1 MMRNILVLLHR
12 YLGLAT
18 AVFLALAG
26 LTGSVLAFHH
36 ELDEWLNP
44 QFYQTD
50 SAATARMDG
59 PSLIERLEAEHPQR
73 LVWYLE
79 QPDEPGHSALLATVP
94 RTDPASGRP
103 YPLDPRVFYL
113 DPADGRVLGEREWGA
128 CCFSKENLV
137 PFILEFH
144 YNLSLPGNWGI
155 LLMGIVAILWTLDC
169 LVSLWLT
176 LPRGRP
182 FWRKWGK
189 AWKIKRQRLNH
200 DVHRAGGLWLWLLL
214 TPVAVSS
221 VAMNLPAEVFKPV
234 VSLFSEVPLSTYEAR
249 GRLAKEELGELKLD
263 YRQAYALAR
272 EEGDRLGLH
281 EPITE
286 LYYSFEYNFFG
297 AGFGDHA
304 SDEGNAWVF
313 VHGQDG
319 SVIGREI
326 PGVGTLG
333 ERFYQLQL
341 PIHGGRILGFP
352 GRVLIAVL
360 GLAIAVLSVT
370 GMVIWWRKQRARQF
384 TSQRVERGLA
394 ERG

>member
-36 ELDEWLNP
+36 ELDEWLNYSSTRP
-44 QFYQTD
+44 T
-50 SAATARMDG
+50 TPPARADG

-73 LVWYLE
+73 LVWYME

-94 RTDPASGRP
+94 RTDPASGQP
-103 YPLDPRVFYL
+103 YPLAPRVFYL
-113 DPADGRVLGEREWGA
+113 DPANGAVLGEREWGA

-155 LLMGIVAILWTLDC
+155 WLMGIIAILWTLDC

-200 DVHRAGGLWLWLLL
+200 DLHRAGGLWL
-214 TPVAVSS
+214 
-221 VAMNLPAEVFKPV
+221 
-234 VSLFSEVPLSTYEAR
+234 
-249 GRLAKEELGELKLD
+249 
-263 YRQAYALAR
+263 
-272 EEGDRLGLH
+272 
-281 EPITE
+281 
-286 LYYSFEYNFFG
+286 
-297 AGFGDHA
+297 
-304 SDEGNAWVF
+304 
-313 VHGQDG
+313 
-319 SVIGREI
+319 
-326 PGVGTLG
+326 
-333 ERFYQLQL
+333 
-341 PIHGGRILGFP
+341 
-352 GRVLIAVL
+352 
-360 GLAIAVLSVT
+360 
-370 GMVIWWRKQRARQF
+370 
-384 TSQRVERGLA
+384 
-394 ERG
+394 

>member
-1 MMRNILVLLHR
+1 MRNILVWLHR
-12 YLGLAT
+12 YLGL
-18 AVFLALAG
+18 
-26 LTGSVLAFHH
+26 
-36 ELDEWLNP
+36 
-44 QFYQTD
+44 
-50 SAATARMDG
+50 ATARMDG

-94 RTDPASGRP
+94 RNDPASGQP
-103 YPLDPRVFYL
+103 YPLAPRVFYL
-113 DPADGRVLGEREWGA
+113 DPANGQVLGEREWGA
-128 CCFSKENLV
+128 CCFSRENLV

-155 LLMGIVAILWTLDC
+155 WLMGIIAILWTIDC

-189 AWKIKRQRLNH
+189 AWKIKRQRLNQ
-200 DVHRAGGLWLWLLL
+200 DLHRAGGLWLLL

-281 EPITE
+281 APITE

-304 SDEGNAWVF
+304 SDEGNVWVF

-384 TSQRVERGLA
+384 ASQRVERGLA